1 MPAIAYFGPSG
12 TFTEMALEQLLTEN
26 PSFGDDGD
34 VERVSATSPGRVID
48 LVRQGEVAYGCVP
61 IESSVE
67 GSVPAT
73 LDALIKGSRVQ
84 IFAETVLDIA
94 FTLATRG
101 PMASSDITTI
111 AAYPVA
117 SAQVRE
123 TLERDYPRAQL
134 VTSGSNSAAA
144 QDVVE
149 GRADAAITT
158 PLSVRLY
165 GLHALAT
172 GVADSDEANTRFV
185 LVGRPGPVP
194 ARTGR
199 DRTSVTLDLPN
210 VPGSL
215 MAAMYEFATRGIDLT
230 RIESRP
236 RREPGGFFFNLDVVG
251 HLDDP
256 PIAEALGALHRR
268 ATAMHFLGS
277 WPSARANGTPP
288 PSHQQSDQWLES
300 IRQGLDR

>member
-1 MPAIAYFGPSG
+1 MVPAIAYFGPSG
-12 TFTEMALEQLLTEN
+12 TFTEMALDQLLTQN
-26 PSFGDDGD
+26 SWLTDQGA
-34 VERVSATSPGRVID
+34 VERISASSPAATLT
-48 LVRQGEVAYGCVP
+48 LVREGRADYGCVP
-61 IESSVE
+61 IESSIE

-94 FTLATRG
+94 FTLAAREQIE
-101 PMASSDITTI
+101 ASDIATI

-123 TLERDYPRAQL
+123 TLEGRYPDAQ
-134 VTSGSNSAAA
+134 VITSASNAAAA
-144 QDVVE
+144 QDVAA
-149 GRADAAITT
+149 GRADAALTT
-158 PLSVRLY
+158 ALAARLY
-165 GLHALAT
+165 DLQELAT
-172 GVADSDEANTRFV
+172 GLADASDANTRFV
-185 LVGRPGPVP
+185 LVGSPGPVP
-194 ARTGR
+194 PRTGQ

-210 VPGSL
+210 IPGSL
-215 MAAMYEFATRGIDLT
+215 MSAMYEFATRNIDLT

-236 RREPGGFFFNLDVVG
+236 RRAGGFFFNLDVVG

-277 WPSARANGTPP
+277 WPSARPNGTPP
-288 PSHQQSDQWLES
+288 PRHDESDKWLES
-300 IRQGLDR
+300 IRLGKDR

>member
-1 MPAIAYFGPSG
+1 
-12 TFTEMALEQLLTEN
+12 MALEQLLTEN
-26 PSFGDDGD
+26 PWLGDDGD
-34 VERVSATSPGRVID
+34 IERVSATSPSRTID
-48 LVRQGEVAYGCVP
+48 LVRKGEVEYGCVP

-73 LDALIKGSRVQ
+73 LDALIKGTRVQ

-94 FTLATRG
+94 FTLAARA
-101 PMASSDITTI
+101 PMAAADIRTI

-117 SAQVRE
+117 AAQVRE
-123 TLERDYPRAQL
+123 TLEVQYPGAQV
-134 VTSGSNSAAA
+134 VTSSSNSAAA
-144 QDVVE
+144 QDVADGE
-149 GRADAAITT
+149 ADAAITT

-165 GLHALAT
+165 NLHVLAT

-194 ARTGR
+194 DRTGQ

-236 RREPGGFFFNLDVVG
+236 RRSPGGFYFNLDVVG

-277 WPSARANGTPP
+277 WPSARPNGTPP
-288 PSHQQSDQWLES
+288 PRHEESDRWLES
-300 IRQGLDR
+300 IRQGKDQ

>member
-1 MPAIAYFGPSG
+1 
-12 TFTEMALEQLLTEN
+12 MALEQLLAEN
-26 PSFGDDGD
+26 PWLGDDGD
-34 VERVSATSPGRVID
+34 IKRISATSPSRTIE
-48 LVRQGEVAYGCVP
+48 LVRKGEVDYGCVP

-73 LDALIKGSRVQ
+73 LDALIKGTRVQ

-94 FTLATRG
+94 FTLAGRA
-101 PMASSDITTI
+101 PMAAADITTI

-117 SAQVRE
+117 AAQVRE
-123 TLERDYPRAQL
+123 TLEAQYPGAQV
-134 VTSGSNSAAA
+134 VTSASNSAAA
-144 QDVVE
+144 KDVAD
-149 GRADAAITT
+149 GQADAAITT

-165 GLHALAT
+165 NLHVLAT

-194 ARTGR
+194 GRTGQ

-236 RREPGGFFFNLDVVG
+236 RRSPGGFYFNLDVVG

-277 WPSARANGTPP
+277 WPSARPNGTPP
-288 PSHQQSDQWLES
+288 PRHEESDRWLES
-300 IRQGLDR
+300 IRQGKDQ

>member
-1 MPAIAYFGPSG
+1 MVSSIAYFGPSG
-12 TFTEMALEQLLTEN
+12 TFTEMALDQLLVEN
-26 PSFGDDGD
+26 PWITELGA
-34 VERVSATSPGRVID
+34 VERVSAGSPGRTLN
-48 LVRQGEVAYGCVP
+48 LVREGEAVYGCVP
-61 IESSVE
+61 VESSIE

-94 FTLATRG
+94 FTLATRDEID
-101 PMASSDITTI
+101 PADIRTI

-123 TLERDYPRAQL
+123 TLESRYPAAQV
-134 VTSGSNSAAA
+134 VTSASNSAAA
-144 QDVVE
+144 QDVAE
-149 GRADAAITT
+149 GRADAALTT
-158 PLSVRLY
+158 ALAVRVY
-165 GLHALAT
+165 GLREAAT
-172 GVADSDEANTRFV
+172 GLADASDANTRFV

-194 ARTGR
+194 PRTGQ

-210 VPGSL
+210 IPGSL
-215 MAAMYEFATRGIDLT
+215 MSAMYEFATRNIDLT

-236 RREPGGFFFNLDVVG
+236 RRTGGFFFNLDVVG

-277 WPSARANGTPP
+277 WPSARPNGTPP
-288 PSHQQSDQWLES
+288 PRHDESDRWLES
-300 IRQGLDR
+300 IRLGKDR

>member
-1 MPAIAYFGPSG
+1 VPAIAYFGPSG

-26 PSFGDDGD
+26 PWLTNDGD
-34 VERVSATSPGRVID
+34 VERISATNPSRTLD
-48 LVRQGEVAYGCVP
+48 LVRTGKVDYGCVP

-73 LDALIKGSRVQ
+73 LDALIKGTRVQ

-94 FTLATRG
+94 FTIAARE
-101 PMASSDITTI
+101 PMDVAEIKTI

-117 SAQVRE
+117 AAQVRE
-123 TLERDYPRAQL
+123 TVEARYPGAQ
-134 VTSGSNSAAA
+134 VVASASNSAAA
-144 QDVVE
+144 KDVAE
-149 GRADAAITT
+149 GRADAAVTT

-165 GLHALAT
+165 NLYALAT

-194 ARTGR
+194 ARTGQ

-215 MAAMYEFATRGIDLT
+215 MAAMYEFATRDIDLT

-236 RREPGGFFFNLDVVG
+236 RRSPGGFYFNLDVVG

-277 WPSARANGTPP
+277 WPSARPNGTPP
-288 PSHQQSDQWLES
+288 PRHDESDRWLES
-300 IRQGLDR
+300 IRQGTDQ

>member
-1 MPAIAYFGPSG
+1 
-12 TFTEMALEQLLTEN
+12 MALEQLLTEN
-26 PSFGDDGD
+26 PWLGDDGD
-34 VERVSATSPGRVID
+34 IERISATSPAQTIE
-48 LVRQGEVAYGCVP
+48 LVRKGEVDYGCVP

-94 FTLATRG
+94 FTLAGRA
-101 PMASSDITTI
+101 PMDAADIATI

-117 SAQVRE
+117 AAQVRE
-123 TLERDYPRAQL
+123 TLEARYPGAQV
-134 VTSGSNSAAA
+134 VTSASNSAAA
-144 QDVVE
+144 KDVAE
-149 GRADAAITT
+149 GQADAAITT

-165 GLHALAT
+165 NLHVLAT

-194 ARTGR
+194 ARTGQ

-215 MAAMYEFATRGIDLT
+215 MSAMYEFATRGIDLT

-236 RREPGGFFFNLDVVG
+236 RRSPGGFYFNLDVVG

-277 WPSARANGTPP
+277 WPSARPNGTPP
-288 PSHQQSDQWLES
+288 PRHEESDRWLES
-300 IRQGLDR
+300 IRQGKDQ

>member
-1 MPAIAYFGPSG
+1 MVPAIAYFGPSG
-12 TFTEMALEQLLTEN
+12 TFTEMALDQLLAQNSWLTDLG
-26 PSFGDDGD
+26 PA
-34 VERVSATSPGRVID
+34 ERVSASSPAATVA
-48 LVRQGEVAYGCVP
+48 LVRDGQAHYGCVP
-61 IESSVE
+61 IESSIE

-94 FTLATRG
+94 FTLAAREPVDPG
-101 PMASSDITTI
+101 DIRTI

-123 TLERDYPRAQL
+123 TLERRYPAAQV
-134 VTSGSNSAAA
+134 VTSASNAAAA
-144 QDVVE
+144 QDVVA
-149 GRADAAITT
+149 GRADAALTT
-158 PLSVRLY
+158 
-165 GLHALAT
+165 ALAVQLYDLHE
-172 GVADSDEANTRFV
+172 VATALADAPDANTRFV
-185 LVGRPGPVP
+185 LVGPPGPVP
-194 ARTGR
+194 PRTGQ

-210 VPGSL
+210 IPGSL
-215 MAAMYEFATRGIDLT
+215 MAAMYEFATRNIDLT

-236 RREPGGFFFNLDVVG
+236 RRTGGFFFNLDVVG

-277 WPSARANGTPP
+277 WPSARPNGTPP
-288 PSHQQSDQWLES
+288 PRHDDSDRWLES
-300 IRQGLDR
+300 IRLGQDR

>member
-1 MPAIAYFGPSG
+1 VPAIAYFGPSG

-26 PSFGDDGD
+26 PWLTNDGD
-34 VERVSATSPGRVID
+34 VERISATNPSRTLD
-48 LVRQGEVAYGCVP
+48 LVRTGKVDYGCVP

-73 LDALIKGSRVQ
+73 LDALIKGTRVQ

-94 FTLATRG
+94 FTIAARE
-101 PMASSDITTI
+101 PMDVAEIKTI

-117 SAQVRE
+117 AAQVRE
-123 TLERDYPRAQL
+123 TVEARYPGAQ
-134 VTSGSNSAAA
+134 VVASASNSAAA
-144 QDVVE
+144 KDVAE
-149 GRADAAITT
+149 GRADAAVTT

-165 GLHALAT
+165 DLYALAT

-194 ARTGR
+194 ARTGQ

-215 MAAMYEFATRGIDLT
+215 MAAMYEFATRDIDLT

-236 RREPGGFFFNLDVVG
+236 RRSPGGFYFNLDVVG

-277 WPSARANGTPP
+277 WPSARPNGTPP
-288 PSHQQSDQWLES
+288 PRHDESDRWLES
-300 IRQGLDR
+300 IRQGTDQ